1 MNNEKYIATVVFYI
15 TSSCNLRCEYCYEK
29 DGRPDKSL
37 TKEGIDDKLKWIDEN
52 LADNSHIV
60 IFGGEPLLRIDLV
73 EYIVDQL
80 ITTYKHRWFSVS
92 LNTNGMLL
100 LNDNIFN
107 RYKRIVSKRQF
118 TTYVSYDGPNSFR
131 RKDINGNCINDK
143 IVEVLK
149 KLEKNNINY
158 MISYTWHKDN
168 DKYILKDM
176 IYICE
181 NFKPERIVISPCCE
195 EIDKYCA
202 GGLDYEDYMKTYT
215 PYFEAIFLEYGL
227 SICQFTC
234 RLCKKCAC
242 NQTNVYITPTKDE
255 PLITPKR
262 TNTGFSL
269 WG

>member
-92 LNTNGMLL
+92 LDTNGMLL

-107 RYKRIVSKRQF
+107 RYKKIVSKRQF

-143 IVEVLK
+143 IVEALR
-149 KLEKNNINY
+149 KLEKNNIDY
-158 MISYTWHKDN
+158 MISYTWHKEN
-168 DKYILKDM
+168 DKTIIKDM
-176 IYICE
+176 VYICE
-181 NFKPERIVISPCCE
+181 NFKPKRIVISPNCI
-195 EIDKYCA
+195 EIDQHCS
-202 GGLDYEDYMKTYT
+202 GDIDYETYMNSYT
-215 PYFEAIFLEYGL
+215 PYFEAVFLEYKIP
-227 SICQFTC
+227 ICQFTC
-234 RLCKKCAC
+234 KMCRKCTF
-242 NQTNVYITPTKDE
+242 NQKNVYIVPTKKE
-255 PLITPKR
+255 LIINPKK
-262 TNTGFSL
+262 TNTAFTL
-269 WG
+269 WD